1 MVSRIPPR
9 ADAVPAAST
18 EAGPDR
24 PAAPPAS
31 GAPADATTWVL
42 VGRLVRQSMR
52 PHAGRIAVAFVCMAL
67 VALATAA
74 MAKVMEP
81 IIDEIF
87 TARDS
92 SMLWPVAGAVFLIF
106 LVKGAATYGQA
117 VLMNDVGRK
126 VVADLQARMFDRLV
140 RADLADFQVTP
151 AGTLVSR
158 FVYDTQL
165 LFNAVANAI
174 TGMGKDAMTLLAL
187 GALMISLDWKL
198 ALFALLLFPIAVLPI
213 AKLGRRMRKVT
224 RNTQDDFGL
233 LSNRLTEVF
242 QGIRHVK
249 ADNAEARES
258 RRAAELIDRL
268 SWLQRK
274 AARIKSASHPIM
286 ENLAGLA
293 IVAIILYGGNEVIAG
308 TRTAGSFFAFITAL
322 LLAYEPAKKLANMN
336 ATLQQGL
343 SAAQRVFAVVDAEPT
358 VVDRPDARPLGRVA
372 GHVRLEGV
380 RFGYHAGAPALNG
393 VDLDVP
399 AGRSVALV
407 GPSGAGK
414 STVLNL
420 IPRFYDVDA
429 GRVTVDGVDVRDA
442 TLASLRANIA
452 LVSQEI
458 VLFDDTVRS
467 NIAYGRPDATAE
479 EIEAAAR
486 AAAAHEFIERLPDGF
501 DTVIGERGTRLSGGQ
516 RQRLSIARA
525 MLKDAPIL
533 LLDEATS
540 ALDTESERLVQS
552 ALERL
557 MRGRT
562 TLVVAHRLSTV
573 MGCDRIHVIDGGR
586 IVESGSHGE
595 LIARGGLY
603 ARLWSLQTTDAAH
616 REVAAGE

>member
-1 MVSRIPPR
+1 MTASAPPS
-9 ADAVPAAST
+9 PET
-18 EAGPDR
+18 
-24 PAAPPAS
+24 AAPARPDGVAEV
-31 GAPADATTWVL
+31 ADLSTGSL
-42 VGRLVRQSMR
+42 VGRLVRESMR
-52 PHAGRIAVAFVCMAL
+52 PHAARVAVAFVCMAL
-67 VALATAA
+67 VALSTAA

-81 IIDEIF
+81 IIDEVF

-92 SMLWPVAGAVFLIF
+92 SMLWPVAGAVFVIF
-106 LVKGAATYGQA
+106 LVKGLATYGQA

-174 TGMGKDAMTLLAL
+174 TGMGKDALTLIAL
-187 GALMISLDWKL
+187 GGVMLSLDWKL
-198 ALFALLLFPIAVLPI
+198 ALFALVLFPIAVIPI

-224 RNTQDDFGL
+224 RSTQDDFGL

-258 RRAAELIDRL
+258 RRATDLIDRL
-268 SWLQRK
+268 AWLQRK

-293 IVAIILYGGNEVIAG
+293 IVGIILYGGNEVIAG
-308 TRTAGSFFAFITAL
+308 NRTAGSFFAFITAL

-343 SAAQRVFAVVDAEPT
+343 AAAQRVFGVVDAEPS
-358 VVDRPDARPLGRVA
+358 VVDRPDATPLGRVR
-372 GHVRLEGV
+372 GHVRLDGV
-380 RFGYHAGAPALNG
+380 RFAYAADAPALDAI
-393 VDLDVP
+393 DLDVP

-458 VLFDDTVRS
+458 VLFDDTVRA
-467 NIAYGRPDATAE
+467 NIAYSRPGATAE
-479 EIEAAAR
+479 EVEAAAR
-486 AAAAHEFIERLPDGF
+486 AAAAHEFIQALPQGY
-501 DTVIGERGTRLSGGQ
+501 DTMIGDRGTRLSGGQ

-533 LLDEATS
+533 LMDEATS
-540 ALDTESERLVQS
+540 ALDTESERLVQQ
-552 ALERL
+552 ALDRL
-557 MRGRT
+557 MTGRT
-562 TLVVAHRLSTV
+562 TLVIAHRLSTV
-573 MGCDRIHVIDGGR
+573 MGADRIHVLDAGR
-586 IVESGSHGE
+586 IVESGSHAE

-603 ARLWSLQTTDAAH
+603 ARLWALQTTDTRPPRAV
-616 REVAAGE
+616 VAGA